1 MSDSPPKLS
10 TPIAKSKRV
19 TCIQSSS
26 KVRSAFKSPL
36 RTPQP
41 AGKQCISRSLT
52 PKLSNCTTTPVSSN
66 SQNQK
71 LCNTAPPFRKKF
83 KRSFAAPQKF
93 TPVKKTRSEPTEA
106 DIETLKAEIE
116 QQKAE
121 IESFKNEGIEVEEL
135 QLYIEK
141 LHDYNDVKDAGQL
154 IIGRLAVQL
163 QTTTKEVY
171 PQFGL
176 NLND

>member
-10 TPIAKSKRV
+10 TPVAKSKRV
-19 TCIQSSS
+19 SCIQSSS
-26 KVRSAFKSPL
+26 KVRNAFKSPM
-36 RTPQP
+36 RTPQST
-41 AGKQCISRSLT
+41 GKQPTSSSLT
-52 PKLSNCTTTPVSSN
+52 PKPSTTTPVSSN
-66 SQNQK
+66 TQKQN
-71 LCNTAPPFRKKF
+71 LCKTAPPYRRKF
-83 KRSFAAPQKF
+83 KRSFATPQKF
-93 TPVKKTRSEPTEA
+93 TPVKKNRAEPTEA
-106 DIETLKAEIE
+106 DIEALKAEIE

-121 IESFKNEGIEVEEL
+121 IESFKREGVEVEEL

-141 LHDYNDVKDAGQL
+141 LHDYNDVKDAGQV
-154 IIGRLAVQL
+154 IIGKLAVHL